1 MQDNLNL
8 EKLPNFPISGPSA
21 WYSNQMEDNKNWI
34 YYLSK
39 SEIQEIK
46 QAILDTKD
54 LQIIQLNA
62 SNFVLPRLKIKLK
75 KILND
80 LISGRGFVLLKGLP
94 IKDLSMEDVARAYWG
109 IGQYIG
115 SARSQNAN
123 GDLLGHVIDLSK
135 SVDDPNVRIYQ
146 TSARQNFH
154 CDSTD
159 IVGLLCLQK
168 AMSGGASS
176 ILSSVTLFNEILKNK
191 PEYLE
196 ELSSPFYIDR
206 RGETPKGKKPWYKL
220 PVFCWYDNQL
230 TTHFTRPYIESAQ
243 RFNDVPKLT
252 NKQIGALNFFQ
263 ELCERKDIQLNMDFE
278 PGDIQLLN
286 NYQILHD
293 RKEFKDWPSGKDKR
307 HLLRLWLCT
316 EESRKL
322 HPIYLNRQDSI
333 KIGNR
338 GGILVAGTKMNVN
351 FEIT

>member
-1 MQDNLNL
+1 MEDNFNL

-21 WYSNQMEDNKNWI
+21 WYSSEMQKNKNWI
-34 YYLSK
+34 YHLTK
-39 SEIQEIK
+39 TEINEIK
-46 QAILDTKD
+46 QAISDTKY
-54 LQIIQLNA
+54 LKIIEINT
-62 SNFVLPRLKIKLK
+62 SNFLLPKLKIKLD

-80 LISGRGFVLLKGLP
+80 IISGRGFVLLRGLP
-94 IKDLSMEDVARAYWG
+94 TKEICIEDIARAYWG
-109 IGQYIG
+109 IGQYLG

-135 SVDDPNVRIYQ
+135 SADDPNVRIYQ

-159 IVGLLCLQK
+159 IVGLLCIQK

-176 ILSSVTLFNEILKNK
+176 ILSSVTLFNEILKKK
-191 PEYLE
+191 PEYLDA
-196 ELSSPFYIDR
+196 LSAPFYIDR
-206 RGETPKGKKPWYKL
+206 RGEIPKGQEPWYKL

-243 RFNDVPKLT
+243 RFDEVPMLSKNQT
-252 NKQIGALNFFQ
+252 CALNFFQ
-263 ELCERKDIQLNMDFE
+263 ELCEREDIQLNMDFE

-293 RKEFKDWPSGKDKR
+293 RKEFKDWPNGKNKR

-316 EESRKL
+316 KKSRKL

-333 KIGNR
+333 KIGDR
-338 GGILVAGTKMNVN
+338 GGILVPGTEMNVN